1 LTQTD
6 WPPFLKWGQYK
17 STDESSTDVLV
28 LKVTDTETFET
39 KYSTNVNS
47 QLKNGQEWNDVVIPL
62 KSHESNN
69 ASLLTQWQTFEK
81 KGLIKEGKE
90 FKLKTWLG
98 TSQRTERPIRR
109 FAFEFE

>member
-1 LTQTD
+1 MTKTD
-6 WPPFLKWGQYK
+6 WPPFFKWGK
-17 STDESSTDVLV
+17 CTSREEEHPDVLEM
-28 LKVTDTETFET
+28 KVTDTQTFET
-39 KYSTNVNS
+39 EFSTNINV

-81 KGLIKEGKE
+81 KGLLKEGKE

-98 TSQRTERPIRR
+98 TSMKTERPIRR